1 MRFTGLLVALL
12 SIKLEYR
19 GKDVGTALIGED
31 FECAVQ
37 KGYKAA
43 FLYRN
48 MEYYKKF
55 GFNETSCHGIA
66 NKTELHDKFI

>member
-43 FLYRN
+43 FLIEIWNIIKSLDLTKRAA
-48 MEYYKKF
+48 ME
-55 GFNETSCHGIA
+55 
-66 NKTELHDKFI
+66 